1 MFRIEIFT
9 NKVRAVNPHFERII
23 HSSLHQLMKLLKQP
37 NASPAEVLEALGRL
51 KGDKTAKYDDAI
63 AYLRKEFA
71 WGVPADAVPTGAV
84 PVDFK
89 HRFGRYSGSG
99 QSFAGYDLSNLA
111 KPPQHITGLTKHHF
125 IFTCTWQS
133 SDGNLGSLARVY
145 SREHCTYRCRPTQPP
160 SPMNHI
166 YERFEQLHP
175 NLSFAQP
182 EVAGN
187 MMSNGTNDDD
197 HSTSDLRVLLAHP
210 RREGDLVI
218 DQKYQYSIKPTDPNS
233 WIDIP
238 NGGFIITRR
247 IRKKGTKWTFQFI
260 KESSPGNRRPFKYE
274 SKPMEIA
281 DRPPVM
287 PRTLTD
293 ITL

>member
-1 MFRIEIFT
+1 MFSRDLFIS
-9 NKVRAVNPHFERII
+9 KVKTVNPHFERII
-23 HSSLHQLMKLLKQP
+23 NSSLHSLIKVLKQARP
-37 NASPAEVLEALGRL
+37 LPADVLEAMGRL
-51 KGDKTAKYDDAI
+51 KADKTAKYDDAL

-89 HRFGRYSGSG
+89 HKFNRYSGTG
-99 QSFAGYDLSNLA
+99 QSFAGYDLKNLGL
-111 KPPQHITGLTKHHF
+111 PPQHITGLTKHHF
-125 IFTCTWQS
+125 IFTCTWKS
-133 SDGNLGSLARVY
+133 SDGNLASLGRIY

-175 NLSFAQP
+175 DLSFAQP

-187 MMSNGTNDDD
+187 VMNNGSNDDD
-197 HSTSDLRVLLAHP
+197 HSTSDLRVLLADP

-218 DQKYQYSIKPTDPNS
+218 DQKYQYSVKPTDRNS

-247 IRKKGTKWTFQFI
+247 IRRKGNGWTFQFI
-260 KESSPGNRRPFKYE
+260 KESAPGNKVSFKYE
-274 SKPMEIA
+274 SKPLEIA
-281 DRPPVM
+281 DRPARM